1 MFVEVSKNHE
11 MVALNTKENQKR
23 RMANQERINLV
34 MRSILVKALISLLRS
49 FSRIPVR
56 KQTHIMLPFDN
67 FSSEVHPIFLFIL
80 IIAFLSRL
88 EPCEHKS
95 IIKPVIN
102 IMINNYYKDTSGI
115 NVLAWIATR
124 LFLKF
129 EWSYKVTMKIAV
141 LCRNFYFI

>member
-1 MFVEVSKNHE
+1 
-11 MVALNTKENQKR
+11 
-23 RMANQERINLV
+23 MANQARINLV

-56 KQTHIMLPFDN
+56 KHTHIMLPFDN

-80 IIAFLSRL
+80 IIALFSRIGL
-88 EPCEHKS
+88 QVHKT

-129 EWSYKVTMKIAV
+129 EWSYKVTMKTAV
-141 LCRNFYFI
+141 LCRNFYLMQYV